1 MQREGAIRIQTPGG
15 IVPPLQE
22 RGPVPRLLG
31 MELLRATKRQFV
43 NDLINLTLTSLDMVG
58 VLGGDREV
66 GLAAGPTQGL
76 RHAESGA
83 VTRGIVIET
92 VPEACRR
99 AAGAESPTGG
109 CS

>member
-1 MQREGAIRIQTPGG
+1 MKARFRIQTPGG

-66 GLAAGPTQGL
+66 GLAAGPTQGASSRRIRR
-76 RHAESGA
+76 RHA
-83 VTRGIVIET
+83 RY
-92 VPEACRR
+92 CN
-99 AAGAESPTGG
+99 
-109 CS
+109 